1 MPFVKDTSYRDIP
14 FSPESPC
21 TDDFHYFVSVKQL
34 IEEIKCHRDMLRCR
48 TVGTVSSDYGKFV
61 IHELDDSSV
70 QIRLSL
76 ARSCEQ
82 PPSALKPYAAQ
93 VFGFVRWKDSV
104 GPVILPYVL
113 QVGYE

>member
-61 IHELDDSSV
+61 IHESIPVSV
-70 QIRLSL
+70 AVRL
-76 ARSCEQ
+76 RETMKWVNQ
-82 PPSALKPYAAQ
+82 NHAASPADAKMQ
-93 VFGFVRWKDSV
+93 D
-104 GPVILPYVL
+104 
-113 QVGYE
+113 E